1 MIFTLGCYVNGC
13 TDCSDNK
20 SSCKKCAND
29 KALLISS
36 YNTKC
41 VSECPLNYDKVDTE
55 GDLKCVIKVVTT
67 RPPPT
72 TKMALKSMTIQTKSK
87 AWTYKIY
94 KLSSN
99 HSSSWNSTFLQIDVK
114 LVLGCDQWVMTETLA
129 RLIFLRFFLIVVVPK
144 GCEDKECTVCT
155 NEFIKFVSPEGS
167 WERCVVECPLG
178 YTNVSSICLGR

>member
-1 MIFTLGCYVNGC
+1 MNSTFSIELDDQIFHPEIRFLVNNISQVYRYFLLALYKFQTRHGHLHCLRNASQICNAKHITFSCLIAIFLYQLIFTLGCYVNGC

-87 AWTYKIY
+87 A
-94 KLSSN
+94 
-99 HSSSWNSTFLQIDVK
+99 
-114 LVLGCDQWVMTETLA
+114 
-129 RLIFLRFFLIVVVPK
+129 
-144 GCEDKECTVCT
+144 
-155 NEFIKFVSPEGS
+155 
-167 WERCVVECPLG
+167 
-178 YTNVSSICLGR
+178 